1 MHSTKKVSNEEFDNL
16 IKRIS
21 QLQKDSDGISAE
33 EIAAVFS
40 NDPELLKAYVEYNFE
55 EKNRKKK
62 KGLLVNAALLLL
74 AVPLSVFGG
83 YKAREAV
90 ARFFPLPGQ
99 DELLTQFE
107 AQKKETESLQA
118 EKAEFMQKIEK
129 QEERIDELIENIG
142 DPNAVV
148 TTPKGDNSPDIDDEE
163 DSPDSEQKNTS
174 DVSPESSPKIGT
186 PPKSAEEVGSNT
198 PSGSLLQAGQT
209 WTQDGVVVTV
219 TDPSVKSQCEDG
231 LVQFNLT
238 LSNFSGK
245 DQLVRFSGNDLA
257 VDVNNAFS
265 SNYSWS
271 TNPAVRNNCKTSA
284 SRVNASSASNYLV
297 PHRYLEIKDL
307 KNNETVELYITFFGE
322 LMSYEDKIRFHL
334 EKAGPIDKAK
344 WLLNPLPES

>member
-21 QLQKDSDGISAE
+21 QLQKDADGISAE

-62 KGLLVNAALLLL
+62 KSLIVNAALLLL

-90 ARFFPLPGQ
+90 ANFSPLNPEQ

-107 AQKKETESLQA
+107 TQKKEIESLQA

-142 DPNAVV
+142 ETAVV
-148 TTPKGDNSPDIDDEE
+148 TTPKGDDPPTIDPPEGGG
-163 DSPDSEQKNTS
+163 DSGETS
-174 DVSPESSPKIGT
+174 NEPESGQT
-186 PPKSAEEVGSNT
+186 TGVPPKSAEDVGSNT

-265 SNYSWS
+265 SDYSWS
-271 TNPAVRNNCKTSA
+271 TNPAVRNNCTIS
-284 SRVNASSASNYLV
+284 SGRVYASSANNYLV